1 MTEIEK
7 SLGKLAE
14 EINAEHQAFRRA
26 FKATYRSALRA
37 GDLLS
42 EAKAQAGHGSW
53 GAWVEE
59 NCEFSMRTA
68 QVYMRLAN
76 NREEVEEL
84 LKNADSAHLSIEG
97 ALRSIASQSQTPV
110 VDVLAGEASPYRA
123 YPPDSDSLGVPGD
136 ADRKPGVIEQ
146 MQASPEGAEAF
157 AQINRDLVEGLAR
170 DRVLSRISDLYFLL
184 GKVPAE
190 DVARDVVAREVG
202 EAAENA
208 VLGRAERGGRGNPD
222 IENAVAV
229 HAWLEE
235 YLRVLKDAHAFASS
249 PATRNSYTTN
259 RA

>member
-84 LKNADSAHLSIEG
+84 LKNADSAHLTQT
-97 ALRSIASQSQTPV
+97 LRI
-110 VDVLAGEASPYRA
+110 
-123 YPPDSDSLGVPGD
+123 
-136 ADRKPGVIEQ
+136 
-146 MQASPEGAEAF
+146 
-157 AQINRDLVEGLAR
+157 
-170 DRVLSRISDLYFLL
+170 
-184 GKVPAE
+184 
-190 DVARDVVAREVG
+190 
-202 EAAENA
+202 
-208 VLGRAERGGRGNPD
+208 
-222 IENAVAV
+222 
-229 HAWLEE
+229 
-235 YLRVLKDAHAFASS
+235 
-249 PATRNSYTTN
+249 
-259 RA
+259 